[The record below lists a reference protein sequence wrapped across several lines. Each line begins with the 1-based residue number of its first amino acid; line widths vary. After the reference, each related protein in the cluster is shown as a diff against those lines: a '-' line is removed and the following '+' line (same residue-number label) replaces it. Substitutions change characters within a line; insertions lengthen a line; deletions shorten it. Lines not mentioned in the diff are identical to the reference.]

1 MKTSLTLTLALLFT
15 TAAVFAL
22 ADEPAESPETSP
34 GPDNGSATVDKPAGP
49 MTAARL
55 GELVQILDANA
66 GQQGNSWQFTF
77 QDRPIILVFDE
88 KADRMRMFTPIG
100 PEAALAPELMRRMLQ
115 ANFDSALDARYAVA
129 NEVIWSVFIHP
140 LSALDDDQFASAVI
154 QIFNVATSFGTTFS
168 SGLFTYG
175 GGDSVEENRKL
186 LEELQKRINPTI

>member
-1 MKTSLTLTLALLFT
+1 MKISLIFTLTALFVT
-15 TAAVFAL
+15 SATFSS
-22 ADEPAESPETSP
+22 ADEADNDSETSP
-34 GPDNGSATVDKPAGP
+34 EPDHGSAAVDEPSGP

-55 GELVQILDANA
+55 GELVQVVDANA
-66 GQQGNSWQFTF
+66 RNQGTTWQFIF
-77 QDRPIILVFDE
+77 QDHPIILVFDE

-100 PEAALAPELMRRMLQ
+100 PQSALTPELMRRMLQ

-129 NEVIWSVFIHP
+129 NEMIWGVFIHP
-140 LSALDDDQFASAVI
+140 LSPLDQGQFASAVV
-154 QIFNVATSFGTTFS
+154 QLLNVATSFGSTFS

>member
-1 MKTSLTLTLALLFT
+1 MKTSLTLTLALLFM
-15 TAAVFAL
+15 TAAILAL
-22 ADEPAESPETSP
+22 ADEPAESSEASP
-34 GPDNGSATVDKPAGP
+34 APDNGSTTVDKPAGP

-55 GELVQILDANA
+55 GELVQIVDADA
-66 GQQGNSWQFTF
+66 GHQGNSWQFTF
-77 QDRPIILVFDE
+77 QGRPIILVFDE

-100 PEAALAPELMRRMLQ
+100 PEAELAPELMRRMLQ

-129 NEVIWSVFIHP
+129 NEMIWGVFIHP
-140 LSALDDDQFASAVI
+140 LSTLDDDQFASALI
-154 QIFNVATSFGTTFS
+154 QIFNVATSFGSTFS